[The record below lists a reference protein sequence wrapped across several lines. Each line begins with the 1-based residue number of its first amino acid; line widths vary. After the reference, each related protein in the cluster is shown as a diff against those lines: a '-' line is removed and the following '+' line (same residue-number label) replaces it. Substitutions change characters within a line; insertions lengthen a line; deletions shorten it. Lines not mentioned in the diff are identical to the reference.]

1 MTITHVLFD
10 FDGTLVD
17 SRSAILAGYRHAVAE
32 VLGIDDFPGPDEDVG
47 ELLKRRLPETFALL
61 GAPDRG
67 DEGARAYDDWYRANG
82 TPMVAIYDGVHELLD
97 GLDAA
102 GVAYGIVTNKARGRT
117 EGDLRH
123 VGLDPARFAVLVT
136 AEDSAE
142 RKPDPT
148 PLRIGAERA
157 GAAPGATV
165 YVGDGPHDVEA
176 SNAAGLGAIGVS
188 WGFYERAEL
197 EAAGAAYV
205 ADDTGALLAHV
216 TARAAA

>member
-32 VLGIDDFPGPDEDVG
+32 VLGIHDFPGAGEDVG
-47 ELLKRRLPETFALL
+47 ELLKRRIHETFALL
-61 GAPDRG
+61 GAPERG
-67 DEGARAYDDWYRANG
+67 DDGARAYDDWYRANG
-82 TPMVAIYDGVHELLD
+82 TPMVTIYDGVRELLD
-97 GLDAA
+97 GLDDA
-102 GVAYGIVTNKARGRT
+102 GVAYGIVTNKGRGRT

-123 VGLDPARFAVLVT
+123 VGLDAARFGVLVT

-148 PLRIGAERA
+148 PLLIGAERA
-157 GAAPGATV
+157 GAEPAATL

-176 SNAAGLGAIGVS
+176 SRAAGLGAVGVS
-188 WGFYERAEL
+188 WGFYERTEL
-197 EAAGAAYV
+197 EAAGAAFV
-205 ADDTGALLAHV
+205 ADDTRALLAHV
-216 TARAAA
+216 NERVAA